1 MKYYSLAA
9 KARIASLS
17 YRSKVTGRDGMMTMR
32 YVSHGLGGFRRRN
45 EGRDAMMAPRR
56 LERAWRAAAAA
67 ASALAFGSV
76 AACANAGPY
85 NPDNLPSA
93 QAAYIGQICQSVM
106 RLQPSGEQYQSCV
119 DSLMDSAKNLNS
131 AQAMQQARVSCF
143 GKGLRPGEPGFGE
156 CELQSAEVQPVRT
169 TTTWAAA
176 TNDAALPGGT
186 KSYFY
191 ASPRDVFRREQLACA
206 RLGFD
211 PADGGFGSCVAGLE
225 SSMFE
230 ADNPSQ

>member
-1 MKYYSLAA
+1 
-9 KARIASLS
+9 
-17 YRSKVTGRDGMMTMR
+17 MTMR
-32 YVSHGLGGFRRRN
+32 YVFHGLGGFRQRN
-45 EGRDAMMAPRR
+45 EALGSMLAPRR
-56 LERAWRAAAAA
+56 LRRAWRATAAV

-85 NPDNLPSA
+85 NPDNLPGA
-93 QAAYIGQICQSVM
+93 QAASIGQICQSVM

-119 DSLMDSAKNLNS
+119 DSLMDSAKNLNRG
-131 AQAMQQARVSCF
+131 QALQEARANCF
-143 GKGLRPGEPGFGE
+143 DKGLRPGEPGFGE
-156 CELQSAEVQPVRT
+156 CELQSAELQPVRT
-169 TTTWAAA
+169 TATWAPAA
-176 TNDAALPGGT
+176 NDAAEPGGT

-191 ASPRDVFRREQLACA
+191 ASPHDVFRREQLSCA